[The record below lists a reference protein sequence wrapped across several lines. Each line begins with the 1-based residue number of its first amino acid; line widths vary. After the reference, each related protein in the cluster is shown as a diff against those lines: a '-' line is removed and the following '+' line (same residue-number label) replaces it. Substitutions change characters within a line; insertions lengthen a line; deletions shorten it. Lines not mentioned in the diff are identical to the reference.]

1 MISKN
6 TYDEWSLYYQTKKIT
21 WDNLPKHQQ
30 FVLISTYKRKL
41 NICESF
47 VDNKIIINDI
57 KKDLRSKFDCDPEIN
72 ERMRLRFA
80 I

>member
-1 MISKN
+1 MTLKN
-6 TYDEWSLYYQTKKIT
+6 SYDEWSLYYQTKKIKWHDLT
-21 WDNLPKHQQ
+21 KSQR

-41 NICESF
+41 NIGESF
-47 VDNKIIINDI
+47 DNTIIIKDI
-57 KKDLRSKFDCDPEIN
+57 KKDLQSEFDYDPEIN